1 MDLMHNETII
11 MDSNGKNS
19 LFRVVL
25 TDKYFDI
32 AVLANIDIEKE
43 LEPELGGRKRNE
55 KIMKR
60 KAGPPPNIGE
70 LIWTKI
76 TGLADLETQGLVRKV
91 EIESKQ
97 AYLRKLS
104 PSNEVIFQT
113 RLNAMSSFLDLD
125 QLSENLFSYHSIA
138 KLVEA
143 AAEKSKCSKPAIYRW
158 FSLLCREG
166 FTENSLRPKLNRCG
180 APGQLR
186 PCEVGGRKKP
196 GRKTIKEKSAPNSSI
211 KIQPGMNANWR
222 HLIMAADRKI
232 PTPKPKFPDRYQQ
245 IIESSFL
252 KRFTQ
257 IDGKLIPSALVQG
270 EYPNRSQVR
279 RVLETELP
287 RLQRIIEKTTKA
299 HFQRTFRG
307 MTGRNWKGVAGP
319 GHTWAI
325 DSTIGDIYLRS
336 SINRAWIIGR
346 PVVYIIVDIWST
358 AIVGFYVCLMGP
370 SWDMAKLALFSAA
383 ADPTLIG
390 ELWDYQ
396 PIVSLNPLPTLPVVL
411 MCDRGEYLS
420 KAAKAT
426 GMKLIDC
433 LSYAPPYR
441 ADLKGLVEVLHRI
454 EKDKQYNWVP
464 GSIDARRNEYEL
476 RRFDPTTSVLT
487 LKEYTN
493 YLHGIFSGYNLTADR
508 TNRLDTHMIAA
519 GTHPSPAGL
528 WHWGHE
534 VGIGTRKSISQE
546 QLITDLL
553 PKATARVTRQG
564 LRFSRLTYESET
576 INQEQWTAISRNFGS
591 WELDAFYYS
600 GSASRIWTPN
610 LEKTGLIEHTLSQ
623 QTLASREQTFDEI
636 ADAFMYG
643 KTNTAELAHWNL
655 MRNLEIRKNANDIIA
670 QAKIMTDEAIKKNI
684 GAIPNITASR
694 SVEIGGHNIETVS
707 DNVAPIEFSNND
719 AETNYLK
726 MMEEVMNLE
735 NE

>member
-1 MDLMHNETII
+1 MHNETIV
-11 MDSNGKNS
+11 MNSEGKNS
-19 LFRVVL
+19 FFRVVL
-25 TDKYFDI
+25 TDKYFNTAI
-32 AVLANIDIEKE
+32 LANIDSEKQ
-43 LEPELGGRKRNE
+43 PDPKLGGRKRNE
-55 KIMKR
+55 KSTTKKI
-60 KAGPPPNIGE
+60 GPPPNVGE
-70 LIWTKI
+70 LIWLKLTD
-76 TGLADLETQGLVRKV
+76 LADTATQGLVRKIHIDN
-91 EIESKQ
+91 ERP
-97 AYLRKLS
+97 YLGKLS
-104 PSNEVIFQT
+104 ASNELVFQN
-113 RLNAMSSFLDLD
+113 RLTAMASFLDLD
-125 QLSENLFSYHSIA
+125 QLRENLFSYHSIA

-143 AAEKSKCSKPAIYRW
+143 AAKNSKCSKPAIYRW
-158 FSLLCREG
+158 WSLLCREG
-166 FTENSLRPKLNRCG
+166 FTENSLRPKLDRCG
-180 APGQLR
+180 APGKLR
-186 PCEVGGRKKP
+186 PCEPEGRRKP
-196 GRKTIKEKSAPNSSI
+196 GRKTYKEKLAPDYSAP
-211 KIQPGMNANWR
+211 IQPGMNTNWR

-232 PTPKPKFPDRYQQ
+232 PTPKPKFPDRYQL
-245 IIESSFL
+245 IIESNFL

-279 RVLETELP
+279 RVLENELP
-287 RLQRIIEKTTKA
+287 RLQRAIEKTTKA
-299 HFQRTFRG
+299 HFQRAFRG

-346 PVVYIIVDIWST
+346 PVVYVIVDVWST

-396 PIVSLNPLPTLPVVL
+396 PIVSLSPLPTLPVVL

-420 KAAKAT
+420 KSAKAT

-464 GSIDARRNEYEL
+464 GSIDARRKEYEL
-476 RRFDPTTSVLT
+476 RKFDPTTSVLT

-528 WHWGHE
+528 WHWGHD
-534 VGIGTRKSISQE
+534 VGIGTRKSIHQE

-553 PKATARVTRQG
+553 PKATARITRQG
-564 LRFSRLTYESET
+564 LRFSRLTYESEI

-591 WELDAFYYS
+591 WEIDAFYYS
-600 GSASRIWTPN
+600 GSVSRIWTPN
-610 LEKTGLIEHTLSQ
+610 LENTGLIEHTLSQ

-655 MRNLEIRKNANDIIA
+655 MRNLEIRKNSNDLIK
-670 QAKIMTDEAIKKNI
+670 QAKIATTEAIAKNT
-684 GAIPNITASR
+684 GAIPNITESR
-694 SVEIGGHNIETVS
+694 SFETLGHNIETAS
-707 DNVAPIEFSNND
+707 ENVTSMEVNNSD
-719 AETNYLK
+719 AETNYLR
-726 MMEEVMNLE
+726 MMKEVMNME